1 MIKVTPF
8 EAYKSYLGLKNH
20 FTKDKYDYHKYCG
33 KSRATVQSFYKRRDR
48 FFFEKLSRQK
58 TDEEV
63 IEFFVSNFVSCNDP
77 QSLWIGEIMQN
88 GDTNYTDWKRKHQS
102 LSYVFKEEVE
112 NIFGGKDFDSIF
124 KIEGTKHP
132 VIVKEHLQNNISL
145 ESLIILDRIIGFK
158 KDFDKKLRDP
168 VWEFLSMRLKKY
180 DSFINIDVFR
190 YKKILKDIV
199 C

>member
-88 GDTNYTDWKRKHQS
+88 GDTNYIDWKRKRQS
-102 LSYVFKEEVE
+102 LSYVFKEEVG
-112 NIFGGKDFDSIF
+112 NIFGGKDFDSI
-124 KIEGTKHP
+124 
-132 VIVKEHLQNNISL
+132 
-145 ESLIILDRIIGFK
+145 ESILKLCKDNKSTRQEEIIGQ
-158 KDFDKKLRDP
+158 KLTGNA
-168 VWEFLSMRLKKY
+168 
-180 DSFINIDVFR
+180 INR
-190 YKKILKDIV
+190 PDIEIN
-199 C
+199 

>member
-8 EAYKSYLGLKNH
+8 EAYKSNLGLKNH

-88 GDTNYTDWKRKHQS
+88 GDTNYIDWKRKRQS
-102 LSYVFKEEVE
+102 LSYVFKEEVG

-132 VIVKEHLQNNISL
+132 IIVKEHLQNNISL

>member
-88 GDTNYTDWKRKHQS
+88 GDTNYIDWKRKRQS
-102 LSYVFKEEVE
+102 LSYVFKEEVG

-132 VIVKEHLQNNISL
+132 IIVKEHLQNNISL

>member
-1 MIKVTPF
+1 MMPAD
-8 EAYKSYLGLKNH
+8 AYRCYLAMKNH

>member
-88 GDTNYTDWKRKHQS
+88 GDTNYIDWKRKHQS

>member
-1 MIKVTPF
+1 
-8 EAYKSYLGLKNH
+8 
-20 FTKDKYDYHKYCG
+20 
-33 KSRATVQSFYKRRDR
+33 
-48 FFFEKLSRQK
+48 
-58 TDEEV
+58 
-63 IEFFVSNFVSCNDP
+63 
-77 QSLWIGEIMQN
+77 MQN

-168 VWEFLSMRLKKY
+168 VWEFLSMRLIKY

-190 YKKILKDIV
+190 YKKILKEV
-199 C
+199 VS

>member
-33 KSRATVQSFYKRRDR
+33 KSRATVQSFFKRRDR

-88 GDTNYTDWKRKHQS
+88 GDTNYIDWKRKRQS
-102 LSYVFKEEVE
+102 LSYVFKEEVG

-132 VIVKEHLQNNISL
+132 IIVKEHLQNNISL

>member
-88 GDTNYTDWKRKHQS
+88 GDTNYIDWKRKRQS
-102 LSYVFKEEVE
+102 ISYVFKEEVG

-132 VIVKEHLQNNISL
+132 IIVKEHLQNNISL

>member
-33 KSRATVQSFYKRRDR
+33 KSRATDQSFYKRRDR

-88 GDTNYTDWKRKHQS
+88 GDTNYIDWKRKRQS
-102 LSYVFKEEVE
+102 LSYVFKEEVG

-132 VIVKEHLQNNISL
+132 IIVKEHLQNNISL

>member
-8 EAYKSYLGLKNH
+8 EDYKSYLGLKNH